1 MQKNQDW
8 SSFQVTPQIFDT
20 AFSAVQAGRACLL
33 GYLGKINNI
42 EEKQKSDLVSEAD
55 RASEELIKKLLAEKF
70 PEYNFLGE
78 ETNFSEGGQVLL
90 QPSKKPRWILD
101 PLDGTTNFVHK
112 LPIFCISLALEVN
125 EKIVM
130 GIIDVPMMNQSFTAI
145 KGQGAFCNG
154 KKISVSGCNEI
165 SKAFMTTGFVATDA
179 AVLNEQ
185 LRIFNHFIWRA
196 RAIRRPGAAA
206 YDLAMVASGVFDIYW
221 EKNIKPW
228 DVAAGILL
236 VTEAGGIC
244 RNYSGGTYDSFQKS
258 IVAGNSVISNLFLA
272 DLKFVMGTS

>member
-42 EEKQKSDLVSEAD
+42 EEKQKADLVSEAD
-55 RASEELIKKLLAEKF
+55 RASEDLIKKLLADQF
-70 PEYNFLGE
+70 PDFDFLGE
-78 ETNFSEGGQVLL
+78 ETNFSEGDASPLK
-90 QPSKKPRWILD
+90 PSKKPRWILD
-101 PLDGTTNFVHK
+101 PLDGTTNFIHQ

-125 EKIVM
+125 EEIVL
-130 GIIDVPMMNQSFTAI
+130 GIIDVPMMNQTFTAM

-165 SKAFMTTGFVATDA
+165 SKAFMTTGFVATDPE
-179 AVLNEQ
+179 VLKEQ
-185 LRIFNHFIWRA
+185 LEIFNHFVWLA

-236 VTEAGGIC
+236 VSEAGGIC
-244 RNYSGGTYDSFQKS
+244 KNYSGGNYDSFQKS
-258 IVAGNSVISNLFLA
+258 IIAGNPVISDLFLA
-272 DLKFVMGTS
+272 DIQTVIRST

>member
-42 EEKQKSDLVSEAD
+42 EEKQKTDLVSEAD
-55 RASEELIKKLLAEKF
+55 RASEDLIKKLLADKF
-70 PEYNFLGE
+70 PDFDFLGE
-78 ETNFSEGGQVLL
+78 ETNFSENNGSDLK
-90 QPSKKPRWILD
+90 PSKKPRWILD
-101 PLDGTTNFVHK
+101 PLDGTTNFIHQ

-125 EKIVM
+125 EDIVM
-130 GIIDVPMMNQSFTAI
+130 GIIDVPMMNQTFTAI

-165 SKAFMTTGFVATDA
+165 SKAFMTTGFVTTDA
-179 AVLNEQ
+179 EVLKEQ
-185 LRIFNHFIWRA
+185 LQIFNHFVWLA

-244 RNYSGGTYDSFQKS
+244 KNYSGGIYDSFQKS
-258 IVAGNSVISNLFLA
+258 IVAGNSVISDLFLK
-272 DLKFVMGTS
+272 DYFLK